1 MKSLDIRVS
10 FGAIDRLTRP
20 TENARRQVGALTE
33 SLQKTQ
39 NNIQA
44 LDRQSKVFDRAA
56 GNLSKYREQIARAE
70 QRLAGLRKAE
80 QDGNTLS
87 EKQREM
93 MTALSARLE
102 RLNELRTRERENF
115 RRRQGKCADTAFC
128 FPVAAGP
135 SKVPFA
141 AHSSTTSS
149 SSANGRCW
157 LA

>member
-102 RLNELRTRERENF
+102 RLNELRTREREKL
-115 RRRQGKCADTAFC
+115 R
-128 FPVAAGP
+128 AA
-135 SKVPFA
+135 A
-141 AHSSTTSS
+141 
-149 SSANGRCW
+149 
-157 LA
+157 